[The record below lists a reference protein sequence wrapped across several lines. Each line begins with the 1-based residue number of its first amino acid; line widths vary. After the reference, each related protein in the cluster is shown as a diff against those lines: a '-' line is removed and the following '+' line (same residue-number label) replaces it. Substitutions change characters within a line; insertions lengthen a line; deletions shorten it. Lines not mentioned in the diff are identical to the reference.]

1 MVGVEPT
8 ILQYGSDV
16 PGAPPHFVQSRAE
29 IDPGLSWTPR
39 PPNTQCTTR
48 GSPAFGSRACGGR
61 ETGTRSGARR
71 QFGTSGQLCCNW
83 GQLER
88 LFMDR
93 PRIEEDGILLCPA
106 CGVGL
111 LHHDRIVTFTRV
123 EDQPAA
129 VSAEYV
135 PDEDTRENSLRPSSL
150 PLPENPSLRRS
161 GVVISGWCE
170 GCENRWSL
178 TLEQHKGA
186 TCKTPIR
193 RRERSSWPLI
203 VGSFWL

>member
-1 MVGVEPT
+1 
-8 ILQYGSDV
+8 
-16 PGAPPHFVQSRAE
+16 
-29 IDPGLSWTPR
+29 
-39 PPNTQCTTR
+39 
-48 GSPAFGSRACGGR
+48 
-61 ETGTRSGARR
+61 
-71 QFGTSGQLCCNW
+71 
-83 GQLER
+83 
-88 LFMDR
+88 MDR

-135 PDEDTRENSLRPSSL
+135 PDEDTRENSLRPSTL

-178 TLEQHKGA
+178 TLEQYKGQ
-186 TCKTPIR
+186 T
-193 RRERSSWPLI
+193 I
-203 VGSFWL
+203 VLHGTDD